1 MKSGRYKVIYQ
12 VLLYIVTLNMFIN
25 ESRVTRDFDLLV
37 LVDGQYLCH
46 CAGDVLPYSE
56 DV

>member
-1 MKSGRYKVIYQ
+1 MGRYKVTYQ
-12 VLLYIVTLNMFIN
+12 VLLYIVTLDMFVD

-37 LVDGQYLCH
+37 LVDCQYLRH
-46 CAGDVLPYSE
+46 STWDVLPYSK